1 MLRAAGGPDQCPSV
15 WHLSAHMPTRPAPAP
30 REHRL
35 LIIGSGF
42 AGIAM
47 AVALRRRGHEDFV
60 ILERASALGG
70 TWRDNRYPGCA
81 CDVESALYSL
91 SFAPNPDWSHTFARQ
106 PEIEAYLVRVAT
118 EHGIVP
124 FIRFDEEVTGAV
136 WDSAA
141 ERWVVTSTSGTWRA
155 QSVVMANGAL
165 SDPIVP
171 DLPGLSTFAGP
182 AFHTARWDARVSVEG
197 KRVAVIGTG
206 ASAIQVIPAI
216 QPQVRHLV
224 VAQRTPA
231 WVLPRW
237 DHEVPAWRRGLYRD
251 FPLLHRLVRGLQYV
265 EHELLLHPFRHAGIR
280 RLMERVIGLHLA
292 RQVRDPAL
300 RAALTPHYGIGCKR
314 LLLSNDY
321 YPALTQPN
329 VTLVPHGVA
338 RVEHDGIITSDGAKH
353 LADILVLATGFRVT
367 DPILAPVIVG
377 RDGRSLARAW
387 AGSPKAYMGTTV
399 AGFPNLFMLMG
410 PNTGLGHSSVLM
422 IAEAQVAHVMGA
434 LALLARRGARAI
446 EPRAEAQARFVREMD
461 AGLAETVWMQGGCTS
476 WYLDRTGR
484 NAALWPYG
492 LGRFR
497 RTVGRV
503 RAEDYVTT
511 PG

>member
-1 MLRAAGGPDQCPSV
+1 VPVQNHPGGVDI
-15 WHLSAHMPTRPAPAP
+15 RP
-30 REHRL
+30 REH
-35 LIIGSGF
+35 
-42 AGIAM
+42 
-47 AVALRRRGHEDFV
+47 
-60 ILERASALGG
+60 
-70 TWRDNRYPGCA
+70 
-81 CDVESALYSL
+81 
-91 SFAPNPDWSHTFARQ
+91 
-106 PEIEAYLVRVAT
+106 
-118 EHGIVP
+118 
-124 FIRFDEEVTGAV
+124 
-136 WDSAA
+136 
-141 ERWVVTSTSGTWRA
+141 
-155 QSVVMANGAL
+155 
-165 SDPIVP
+165 
-171 DLPGLSTFAGP
+171 
-182 AFHTARWDARVSVEG
+182 
-197 KRVAVIGTG
+197 
-206 ASAIQVIPAI
+206 
-216 QPQVRHLV
+216 
-224 VAQRTPA
+224 
-231 WVLPRW
+231 
-237 DHEVPAWRRGLYRD
+237 
-251 FPLLHRLVRGLQYV
+251 
-265 EHELLLHPFRHAGIR
+265 
-280 RLMERVIGLHLA
+280 
-292 RQVRDPAL
+292 
-300 RAALTPHYGIGCKR
+300 
-314 LLLSNDY
+314 
-321 YPALTQPN
+321 
-329 VTLVPHGVA
+329 
-338 RVEHDGIITSDGAKH
+338 GAKH

>member
-1 MLRAAGGPDQCPSV
+1 M
-15 WHLSAHMPTRPAPAP
+15 
-30 REHRL
+30 
-35 LIIGSGF
+35 
-42 AGIAM
+42 
-47 AVALRRRGHEDFV
+47 
-60 ILERASALGG
+60 
-70 TWRDNRYPGCA
+70 
-81 CDVESALYSL
+81 
-91 SFAPNPDWSHTFARQ
+91 
-106 PEIEAYLVRVAT
+106 
-118 EHGIVP
+118 
-124 FIRFDEEVTGAV
+124 
-136 WDSAA
+136 
-141 ERWVVTSTSGTWRA
+141 
-155 QSVVMANGAL
+155 
-165 SDPIVP
+165 
-171 DLPGLSTFAGP
+171 
-182 AFHTARWDARVSVEG
+182 
-197 KRVAVIGTG
+197 
-206 ASAIQVIPAI
+206 
-216 QPQVRHLV
+216 
-224 VAQRTPA
+224 
-231 WVLPRW
+231 
-237 DHEVPAWRRGLYRD
+237 
-251 FPLLHRLVRGLQYV
+251 